1 MEDIETVEIDDV
13 IVNCRLRRDE
23 LNSVMTADVDGCV
36 QRRVASFI
44 LSITSINTNHVTQHR
59 PDFNYVITPL
69 LPVLTPVLSPL
80 LPVLTPVLLV
90 LTPVLPVLTPVLPVL
105 TPVLSPI
112 LPIRLTLA
120 AYSAAGDV
128 QIVHHRPQ
136 MPTRSSS
143 TIPVR
148 TVYTSLHQ
156 RWTSFP
162 AFSNIWQSA
171 RAKDVNVNIRTSQFR
186 RLRT

>member
-1 MEDIETVEIDDV
+1 MVQSERELKKWRVNDLQDISLDDGELEDIETVEIDDV

-80 LPVLTPVLLV
+80 VPVITPVLPVITPVLPVVTLVLPVLTCTPVLSPILPV
-90 LTPVLPVLTPVLPVL
+90 HTLVLPVLTPVLPVL
-105 TPVLSPI
+105 SPVLPV
-112 LPIRLTLA
+112 LMA
-120 AYSAAGDV
+120 DV
-128 QIVHHRPQ
+128 KQCEASGKSCHL
-136 MPTRSSS
+136 S
-143 TIPVR
+143 
-148 TVYTSLHQ
+148 
-156 RWTSFP
+156 
-162 AFSNIWQSA
+162 
-171 RAKDVNVNIRTSQFR
+171 K
-186 RLRT
+186 